1 MAMPT
6 YQKMRKISMDFII
19 PENNIA
25 QFVQSI
31 ADEHG
36 VVYVRTA
43 LDDFAEKITELSGDD
58 VKPDYTEKLII
69 ALKKKGVIDSKQFVK
84 ILSAYLDEKIQH
96 SEKSSDT

>member
-1 MAMPT
+1 
-6 YQKMRKISMDFII
+6 MDLII

-31 ADEHG
+31 ADAHG

-69 ALKKKGVIDSKQFVK
+69 TLKKKGVIDSRQFVK
-84 ILSAYLDEKIQH
+84 ILGAYLDEKIQQLDN
-96 SEKSSDT
+96 SSDT